1 MVGQTCF
8 EGVDPDVPKGSKA
21 SVVLLLLEENAL
33 PKGSE
38 LWNGS
43 VCCKEKKNIRSD
55 NMWNCDKSIANDCMI
70 YEYSKPTS
78 PIARPANVG

>member
-1 MVGQTCF
+1 MVEQTCF
-8 EGVDPDVPKGSKA
+8 GGVDPDVPKGSKA

-43 VCCKEKKNIRSD
+43 ACCKEKNTRSD
-55 NMWNCDKSIANDCMI
+55 NKWHCNKSIANDCMI
-70 YEYSKPTS
+70 YGYSKPTS
-78 PIARPANVG
+78 PIAQPAGVA